1 MAIEG
6 TRVITSEVTLSFPN
20 LLVPRAGN
28 SKNPNAKPKF
38 SASLVFFPEQ
48 LATPAGKAT
57 IAAINA
63 AVLAVATAKF
73 GDKGAEMVKKGK
85 LNTPLRDD
93 AEAKDYPEGALFLNA
108 RTEQKPACVYSWA
121 SPESVAAGKPKPQTM
136 TDEQIKKE
144 MYAGAKVRAS
154 LTAFYYD
161 VEGNKGIGVALNN
174 LQKVG
179 EGQRIDGRKAAE
191 DEFDVDLSAAPA
203 DISSIV

>member
-6 TRVITSEVTLSFPN
+6 SKVITSEATLSYPN
-20 LLVPRAGN
+20 LLIARAGQKPG
-28 SKNPNAKPKF
+28 SKSKF

-48 LATPAGKAT
+48 LKTPAGKAT

-73 GDKGAEMVKKGK
+73 GATGAEMIKKGK

-93 AEAKDYPEGALFLNA
+93 AEAKDYPAGSLFLNA
-108 RTEQKPACVYSWA
+108 RTELKPACVFAYA
-121 SPESVAAGKPKPQTM
+121 SPESVAEGTPKPLKM
-136 TDEQIKKE
+136 TDEEIKTL

-154 LTAFYYD
+154 LTFFYYD

-179 EGQRIDGRKAAE
+179 EGTRIDGRKAAE
-191 DEFDVDLSAAPA
+191 DEFDVDLSVAPV
-203 DISSIV
+203 DISKLV

>member
-6 TRVITSEVTLSFPN
+6 SKVITSEVTLSFPN
-20 LLVPRAGN
+20 LVTPRAGQKPG
-28 SKNPNAKPKF
+28 SKAKYSGSF
-38 SASLVFFPEQ
+38 VFYPEQ

-63 AVLAVATAKF
+63 AVLAVATSKF
-73 GDKGAEMVKKGK
+73 GATGAEMIKKGK

-93 AEAKDYPEGALFLNA
+93 AEAKDYPEGSLFFNA
-108 RTEQKPACVYSWA
+108 RSEQKPACVFSYA
-121 SPESVAAGKPKPQTM
+121 DVETGKVKKM
-136 TDEQIKKE
+136 TDDEIKKE
-144 MYAGAKVRAS
+144 MYAGAKVRVS
-154 LTAFYYD
+154 ITAFYYD
-161 VEGNKGIGVALNN
+161 VEGNKGIGVGLNN

-179 EGQRIDGRKAAE
+179 EGTRIDGRKAAE

>member
-6 TRVITSEVTLSFPN
+6 SKVITSEATLSFPN
-20 LLVPRAGN
+20 LIVPRAGQKPG
-28 SKNPNAKPKF
+28 SKAKY
-38 SASLVFFPEQ
+38 SASVVFYPEQ

-73 GDKGAEMVKKGK
+73 GATGAEMIKKGK

-93 AEAKDYPEGALFLNA
+93 AEAKDYPEGSLFLNA
-108 RTEQKPACVYSWA
+108 RSEQKPACVFAYADS
-121 SPESVAAGKPKPQTM
+121 ESVAAGKPKPKKM
-136 TDEQIKKE
+136 TDEEIKKE
-144 MYAGAKVRAS
+144 MYAGAKVRVS
-154 LTAFYYD
+154 FTAFYYD
-161 VEGNKGIGVALNN
+161 VEGNKGIGVGLNN

-179 EGQRIDGRKAAE
+179 EGTRIDGRKAAE